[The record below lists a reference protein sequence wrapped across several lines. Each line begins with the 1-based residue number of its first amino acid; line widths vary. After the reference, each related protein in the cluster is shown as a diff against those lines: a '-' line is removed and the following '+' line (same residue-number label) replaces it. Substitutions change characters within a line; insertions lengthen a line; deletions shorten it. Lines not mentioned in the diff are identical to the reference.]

1 MGMDL
6 VSSLLKL
13 LSLNKYLNSFTQV
26 VIPQMVYINR
36 K

>member
-1 MGMDL
+1 MDL

-13 LSLNKYLNSFTQV
+13 LSLNKYLDSFTQV
-26 VIPQMVYINR
+26 VMSQMVYINR